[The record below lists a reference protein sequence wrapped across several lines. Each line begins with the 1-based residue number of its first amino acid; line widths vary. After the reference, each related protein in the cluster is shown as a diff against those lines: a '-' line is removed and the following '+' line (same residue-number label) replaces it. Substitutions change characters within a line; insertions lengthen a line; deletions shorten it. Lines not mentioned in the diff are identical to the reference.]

1 MSLTAEIPDRRSRLA
16 NVTSTVRFVAK
27 RLGWAHALLFLCAAA
42 LRRLSVHIFVVA
54 THPFEDHLRNTD
66 ADPEGLEGRLLG
78 YDEVLRF
85 FDREEGY
92 GYSAAFAAQALSR
105 GDRCVGLFERG
116 RLVWY
121 CWYAREAAPVFENVE
136 AVADRPF
143 LYAYNVYTDPA
154 RRGCGLH
161 DIGVNVSVRIFA
173 REGYRAFSAYVEAL
187 NLPMLIAARK
197 KGDRFVGLM
206 LLHRTLGRTPL
217 FATRG
222 CRDAG
227 FHLRRSPDAAV
238 AGQSPVSATNARV
251 I

>member
-1 MSLTAEIPDRRSRLA
+1 MPLTAEIPNRRSRLFDVA
-16 NVTSTVRFVAK
+16 STVRFVAK

-42 LRRLSVHIFVVA
+42 LRRISVHIFVVA
-54 THPFEDHLRNTD
+54 THPFEDHLLAD
-66 ADPEGLEGRLLG
+66 ADPQGLEGRLLG
-78 YDEVLRF
+78 YDEVLRY

-92 GYSAAFAAQALSR
+92 GYSSAFAAQALAR

-121 CWYAREAAPVFENVE
+121 CWYAREAAPVVENVE

-143 LYAYNVYTDPA
+143 LYAYNVYTEPS

-197 KGDRFVGLM
+197 KGDHFVGLM
-206 LLHRTLGRTPL
+206 LLHRTLGRIPL

-227 FHLRRSPDAAV
+227 LRLRRSADATV
-238 AGQSPVSATNARV
+238 AGQPVSTTTPRV